1 MPFDGSNFKKLVK
14 QISEANYFEPTEK
27 SGASNLIHK
36 LLTPDPKERASIID
50 ICTDEWVNQ
59 DSEHLLLQVA
69 EDLSNL
75 TKHAVRLDMLL
86 ALAPGTPTE
95 QKTASLNEEQNK
107 EEMDV
112 FKKRPKETPLTNDS
126 LAEMAGKTTGK
137 KKSKKSLSN
146 DQSINL
152 IGENR
157 SDDNVKQELSK
168 NEIKSEQI
176 GSNMVKSTKP
186 TVHEQDELKNT
197 GEIVQAKCDSMT
209 NINENKVK
217 AKTEIKSNESS
228 TSSIGK
234 RRGKLSIP
242 DIWNPEKDIE
252 LSSPTKERK
261 EPILSGYFSVS
272 ELKKELE
279 EKAAANK
286 LGK

>member
-69 EDLSNL
+69 DDLSNL

-95 QKTASLNEEQNK
+95 QKTNNLTEPQSNEKIEGFNK
-107 EEMDV
+107 RVHEM
-112 FKKRPKETPLTNDS
+112 PLTNDS
-126 LAEMAGKTTGK
+126 LAELAGKKTGK
-137 KKSKKSLSN
+137 KKSKKSTSN
-146 DQSINL
+146 DQVTILTGQNNG
-152 IGENR
+152 GEQ
-157 SDDNVKQELSK
+157 DLGK
-168 NEIKSEQI
+168 NQPKSEQI
-176 GSNMVKSTKP
+176 SSDIEP
-186 TVHEQDELKNT
+186 TVNEKEQVKNVDN
-197 GEIVQAKCDSMT
+197 GHAKYDSMT
-209 NINENKVK
+209 NINENQIKS
-217 AKTEIKSNESS
+217 EGKSNESS
-228 TSSIGK
+228 TSSIAK

-242 DIWNPEKDIE
+242 DIWNPNKDME
-252 LSSPTKERK
+252 LSSPIKERK

-272 ELKKELE
+272 ELKKGLE
-279 EKAAANK
+279 EKAAGSK
-286 LGK
+286 MGK